1 MKNIKLKIA
10 GIKDN
15 ISKEKLLK
23 KLKEKKGIKNVEF
36 NINGL
41 LSYYTYFI
49 IFL

>member
-23 KLKEKKGIKNVEF
+23 KLKEKN
-36 NINGL
+36 
-41 LSYYTYFI
+41 Y
-49 IFL
+49 